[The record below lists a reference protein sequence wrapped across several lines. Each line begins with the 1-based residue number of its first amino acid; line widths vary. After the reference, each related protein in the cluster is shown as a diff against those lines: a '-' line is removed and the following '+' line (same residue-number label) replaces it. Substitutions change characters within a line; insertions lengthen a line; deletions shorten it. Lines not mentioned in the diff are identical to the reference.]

1 MRLLFLGTCTFG
13 DASSS
18 IVRNPFTS
26 IAECFSIGDII
37 FLNMNGIISHR
48 KSRGKF
54 ISDGSQLLSLKKI
67 VPQIPIVVTFKND
80 KLTLCD
86 EGVKDTERFLSKHG
100 FVFSTSSLKPI
111 LYGNLCIFDFTSM
124 DLMKNPDAVK
134 HTIPLHITTRL
145 DGLLLEIIKSYVK
158 PMRKIVIIV
167 KTDTGSIV
175 KHMLFKCISERMIEC
190 GAAVVFGYGNHNLV
204 GVNNYK
210 KYKNGLIIAS
220 LGDLVNCNL
229 DSSKHYGSTTEI
241 CRYNTLST
249 DVDVLKI
256 NRVIV
261 EDCLLPSI

>member
-67 VPQIPIVVTFKND
+67 VPQIPIIVTFKND
-80 KLTLCD
+80 ELTLCD

-100 FVFSTSSLKPI
+100 FIFSTTSLKPI

-124 DLMKNPDAVK
+124 DLVKNPDIMK
-134 HTIPLHITTRL
+134 HTTPLHITSALDNRL
-145 DGLLLEIIKSYVK
+145 LDIIKNYIK
-158 PMRKIVIIV
+158 PIRKIVVIV
-167 KTDTGSIV
+167 KTDTYSSE
-175 KHMLFKCISERMIEC
+175 KKLLFRDISERLIKC
-190 GAAVVFGYGNHNLV
+190 GADVVFGYGHHNLNT
-204 GVNNYK
+204 VNNYK
-210 KYKNGLIIAS
+210 KYNNGVIITS

-229 DSSKHYGSTTEI
+229 DSSKRYGSKTEL
-241 CRYNTLST
+241 CRYNTLSKE
-249 DVDVLKI
+249 VDVLAI
-256 NRVIV
+256 NRVII
-261 EDCLLPSI
+261 EDCLLPTI

>member
-37 FLNMNGIISHR
+37 FLNMNGIISNR
-48 KSRGKF
+48 KSREKF

-67 VPQIPIVVTFKND
+67 VPQIPIIVTFKND

-86 EGVKDTERFLSKHG
+86 KGVKDTERFLSKHG
-100 FVFSTSSLKPI
+100 FVFSTTSLKPI
-111 LYGNLCIFDFTSM
+111 LYGNLCIFDFTSV
-124 DLMKNPDAVK
+124 DLLNNGDAMK
-134 HTIPLHITTRL
+134 HTIPLHITSKL
-145 DGLLLEIIKSYVK
+145 DTLLVEIIKSYAK
-158 PMRKIVIIV
+158 PIRKIVIIV
-167 KTDTGSIV
+167 KTATESMV
-175 KHMLFKCISERMIEC
+175 KKGRFSCISEKMIDG
-190 GAAVVFGYGNHNLV
+190 GASVVFGYGNHNLV
-204 GVNNYK
+204 SVNNYK
-210 KYKNGLIIAS
+210 KYNNGLIISS

-229 DSSKHYGSTTEI
+229 DSSKHYGSETEI
-241 CRYNTLST
+241 CRYNTLT
-249 DVDVLKI
+249 DNVDVLKI